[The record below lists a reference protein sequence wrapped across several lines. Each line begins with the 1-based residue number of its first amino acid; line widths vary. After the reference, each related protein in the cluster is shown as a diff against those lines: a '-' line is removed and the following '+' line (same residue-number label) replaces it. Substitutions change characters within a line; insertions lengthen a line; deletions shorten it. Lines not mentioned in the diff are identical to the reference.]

1 QGDVVLA
8 AGTALG
14 PAHIGIIASVG
25 IDRVPV
31 RRRPKVS
38 IIATGDEVIEPG
50 QELKPG
56 QIYDA
61 NRFSLT
67 AAVREA
73 GGEITWSGLAPDER
87 ERLETLLRERMEV
100 DDIILTSGGVSMGD
114 LDLIKAILFDSP
126 D

>member
-1 QGDVVLA
+1 VPAGADAVVPIEDTEPTEDHVIIHREDVAPGANIRPVGSDLTQGDVVLA

-25 IDRVPV
+25 VDRVPV

-67 AAVREA
+67 AAVQEA
-73 GGEITWSGLAPDER
+73 G
-87 ERLETLLRERMEV
+87 
-100 DDIILTSGGVSMGD
+100 
-114 LDLIKAILFDSP
+114 
-126 D
+126 